1 MAISRI
7 FQSPITNLLSP
18 MSEFL
23 NLILAIVIIIFAA
36 KTAGA
41 LSVRI
46 GQPSVLG
53 ELLAGL
59 ILGPTVLNML
69 EVWPM
74 FAADQLLPETLTLLA
89 EFGVLLL
96 MMLAGLELHLNE
108 LLATGKVAGLAGSLG
123 VLLPVVMG
131 YGTAVLFG
139 LPFTEAVFI
148 GLALSATSVS
158 ISAQTLM
165 ELDVL
170 RSRVGL
176 SMLGAAVFDDV
187 LVILLLSLA
196 SLLLVSGGRNGDIG
210 SLLLTIGRM
219 AGYLVGASLVGIWL
233 LPRLVNKVS
242 DVNIHYGMLTFALA
256 TALLYAWTAEA
267 VGGMSGITGAFMAG
281 LFFAR
286 TPYRRD
292 IEQGIAAMGYGLFVP
307 IFFVNIGLSVNL
319 AAINGGAWI
328 FAIVLTLVAVVSKIL
343 GAGAGA
349 RLGGLTN
356 RESFQLGVGM
366 VSRGEVGLIV
376 AAFALTQGILTQ
388 DSFSITVSMVIIATL
403 VTPPMLRLAFA
414 KEKEA
419 VAGG

>member
-1 MAISRI
+1 
-7 FQSPITNLLSP
+7 

-36 KTAGA
+36 KAAGA
-41 LSVRI
+41 LSVRL

-59 ILGPTVLNML
+59 LLGPTVLNML
-69 EVWPM
+69 ELWPV
-74 FAADQLLPETLTLLA
+74 FAEDRLLPETLTLLA

-96 MMLAGLELHLNE
+96 MMLAGLELHINE
-108 LLATGKVAGLAGSLG
+108 LLATGKVAALAGSLG
-123 VLLPVVMG
+123 VLVPVVMG
-131 YGTAVLFG
+131 YGTAAIFG
-139 LPFTEAVFI
+139 LPFAEAVFI

-196 SLLLVSGGRNGDIG
+196 SLLLVGGGGQGGLG
-210 SLLLTIGRM
+210 SLFLTIGRM
-219 AGYLVGASLVGIWL
+219 AGYLIGASLFGVWL
-233 LPRLVNKVS
+233 LPRLANKVS

-256 TALLYAWTAEA
+256 TALLYAWTAETI
-267 VGGMSGITGAFMAG
+267 GGMAGITGAFLAG

-286 TPYRRD
+286 TPYRHD

-319 AAINGGAWI
+319 AAISGSAWI
-328 FAIVLTLVAVVSKIL
+328 FAIVLTLVAIVSKIL
-343 GAGAGA
+343 GCGGGG

-376 AAFALTQGILTQ
+376 AAFAVGQGVLTQ
-388 DSFSITVSMVIIATL
+388 DSFSITVFMVIIATL

-414 KEKEA
+414 QEREA

>member
-1 MAISRI
+1 
-7 FQSPITNLLSP
+7 

-23 NLILAIVIIIFAA
+23 NLILAIIIILFAA

-41 LSVRI
+41 LSVRM

-53 ELLAGL
+53 ELMVGL
-59 ILGPTVLNML
+59 ILGPTALNML

-74 FAADQLLPETLTLLA
+74 FADDHLLPETLTLMA

-96 MMLAGLELHLNE
+96 MMLAGLELHINE
-108 LLATGKVAGLAGSLG
+108 LLETGKVAGLAGSLG
-123 VLLPVVMG
+123 VLVPLAAG
-131 YGTAVLFG
+131 YATAVLFG
-139 LPFTEAVFI
+139 LPTTEAVFI

-165 ELDVL
+165 ELNVL

-196 SLLLVSGGRNGDIG
+196 SLLLVGGGSSEGGIG
-210 SLLLTIGRM
+210 TLLLTIGRM
-219 AGYLVGASLVGIWL
+219 VGYLVGASVIGIWL
-233 LPRLVNKVS
+233 LPRLANKVN
-242 DVNIHYGMLTFALA
+242 DININYGMLTFALA
-256 TALLYAWTAEA
+256 TALLYAWTAETI
-267 VGGMSGITGAFMAG
+267 GGMASITGAFLAG

-286 TPYRRD
+286 TQYRRD

-307 IFFVNIGLSVNL
+307 IFFVSIGLSVNL
-319 AAINGGAWI
+319 AAITGSAWI
-328 FAIVLTLVAVVSKIL
+328 FAIVLTVVAIVSKIL
-343 GAGAGA
+343 GCGVGG

-376 AAFALTQGILTQ
+376 AAFAVAQGVLTQ
-388 DSFSITVSMVIIATL
+388 DSFSITVFMVIIATL
-403 VTPPMLRLAFA
+403 VTPPMLRLSFA

-419 VAGG
+419 AET